1 MTFLSIKRTYK
12 ILRWKYMYVISLNL
26 LKIYHIYTALNLK
39 FKLIFNA
46 KTILLFSSLKGF
58 WNLTESV
65 MNTYEQN
72 YVTLLNN
79 DIMKWKHISDILVS
93 RKRIMGIFFRPCDW
107 IERLYKV
114 EIFKLSRIKTKFLIC
129 IICMHLYLCIYVW
142 L

>member
-1 MTFLSIKRTYK
+1 M
-12 ILRWKYMYVISLNL
+12 
-26 LKIYHIYTALNLK
+26 HIYTALNLK

-79 DIMKWKHISDILVS
+79 DIMK
-93 RKRIMGIFFRPCDW
+93 
-107 IERLYKV
+107 
-114 EIFKLSRIKTKFLIC
+114 
-129 IICMHLYLCIYVW
+129 
-142 L
+142 